1 MSKSASEGV
10 AFMRGGLFDSSTST
24 VFPSTASDTADDM
37 SGLNG
42 TAPEQRT
49 NVLTVQTKEQSKPP
63 LLTGQSSPT
72 LDRVPLGRAE
82 RKQRRRMM
90 KSQSEGVAF
99 MRSSLPREPIR
110 LSLDTLDEK
119 KEPEKLTTLS
129 ELTQISTQVRF
140 MTSDCLPFTH

>member
-1 MSKSASEGV
+1 
-10 AFMRGGLFDSSTST
+10 MRGGLFDSSTST

-49 NVLTVQTKEQSKPP
+49 NVLTVQIKEQSKPT

-72 LDRVPLGRAE
+72 LGRADQTLTLGRAE
-82 RKQRRRMM
+82 RKQRRRMI
-90 KSQSEGVAF
+90 KTQSEGVAF

-110 LSLDTLDEK
+110 LPLDTLDEK

>member
-1 MSKSASEGV
+1 
-10 AFMRGGLFDSSTST
+10 MRGGLFDSSTST
-24 VFPSTASDTADDM
+24 VFPSTASDTADDT

-42 TAPEQRT
+42 TAPKQRK
-49 NVLTVQTKEQSKPP
+49 NVLTVQTEEQSKPP

-72 LDRVPLGRAE
+72 LGRAERTLGRSE

-110 LSLDTLDEK
+110 LPLDTLNEK

-129 ELTQISTQVRF
+129 ELTQISTQVR
-140 MTSDCLPFTH
+140 L